1 MTVPRPIL
9 MPFNGVWPRIAPTA
23 FVAPG
28 AVIIGDVE
36 VGDEASVWF
45 NCTVRGDI
53 APVQIGARSNVQ
65 DNSVLHVNAD
75 APCLVAQGVTI
86 GHGAIVHGTTIGD
99 NVMIGMGATVL
110 SYTTIGAG
118 AVVAA
123 GSLVPERMV
132 VEPGAVVMGVPAKV
146 RSSLNEAQQEELRQI
161 PGRYVGVS
169 ATYRAILAELE
180 AEPDGR

>member
-1 MTVPRPIL
+1 MSAGRPIIL
-9 MPFNGVWPRIAPTA
+9 PYNGVWPKIAPTA

-36 VGDEASVWF
+36 ISDEASVWF

-53 APVQIGARSNVQ
+53 APVRIGARSNVQ

-75 APCLVAQGVTI
+75 APCLIGADVTI
-86 GHGAIVHGTTIGD
+86 GHGAIVHGTTVGD

-123 GSLVPERMV
+123 GSLVLERMV
-132 VEPGAVVMGVPAKV
+132 VDPGAVVMGVPAKV
-146 RSSLNEAQQEELRQI
+146 RSNLSEAQQEELRQI

-169 ATYRAILAELE
+169 GTYRAMLAELE
-180 AEPDGR
+180 GVADGH

>member
-1 MTVPRPIL
+1 
-9 MPFNGVWPRIAPTA
+9 
-23 FVAPG
+23 
-28 AVIIGDVE
+28 
-36 VGDEASVWF
+36 
-45 NCTVRGDI
+45 VRGDI
-53 APVQIGARSNVQ
+53 APVRIGARSNVQ

-75 APCLVAQGVTI
+75 APCLVAEGVTI
-86 GHGAIVHGTTIGD
+86 GHGAIVHGTTIAD

-146 RSSLNEAQQEELRQI
+146 RSNLSEAQQEELRQI
-161 PGRYVGVS
+161 PGRYVDVS
-169 ATYRAILAELE
+169 ASYRAILAELGVNT
-180 AEPDGR
+180 DGR